1 MTKSQFAKLIG
12 IGVRRVDQLRQ
23 SGVIDPERDGSWH
36 LAAIMQLLFHYKFRA
51 MKAERLLRRFRI
63 ID

>member
-1 MTKSQFAKLIG
+1 MTKKQFAYLIG
-12 IGVRRVDQLRQ
+12 IGVRRVDQLHQ
-23 SGVIDPERDGSWH
+23 AGVIEPESDGSWEVV
-36 LAAIMQLLFHYKFRA
+36 AVMQLLFHYKFRA

>member
-1 MTKSQFAKLIG
+1 MTKSQFAHLIG

-23 SGVIDPERDGSWH
+23 SGVIEPETDGSWD
-36 LAAIMQLLFHYKFRA
+36 LVPIMQLLFHYKVRA

>member
-1 MTKSQFAKLIG
+1 MTKSQFAGLIR

-23 SGVIDPERDGSWH
+23 AGIIDPEPDGSWDT
-36 LAAIMQLLFHYKFRA
+36 LAIMQLLFHYKIRA

>member
-1 MTKSQFAKLIG
+1 MTKAQLAYLLG
-12 IGVRRVDQLRQ
+12 IGVRRVDQLHQ
-23 SGVIDPERDGSWH
+23 AGVIEPEPDGSWEI
-36 LAAIMQLLFHYKFRA
+36 LAIMQLLFHYKYRA

>member
-12 IGVRRVDQLRQ
+12 IGVRRVDQPRQ
-23 SGVIDPERDGSWH
+23 SGVIDSERDGSWG
-36 LAAIMQLLFHYKFRA
+36 LVAIVQLLFFYKVRA